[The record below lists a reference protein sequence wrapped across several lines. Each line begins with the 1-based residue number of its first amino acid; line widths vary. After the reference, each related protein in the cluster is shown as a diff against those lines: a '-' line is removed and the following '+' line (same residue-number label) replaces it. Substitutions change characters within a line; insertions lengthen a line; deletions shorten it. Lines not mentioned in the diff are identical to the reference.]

1 MWKMQ
6 IFPLKLTYRIVGKC
20 YHMKLLQDCFG
31 IANAFPLHDDFS
43 LAVFI
48 LFNSAGIQ
56 NFTSSMPSGK

>member
-6 IFPLKLTYRIVGKC
+6 NFPLKLTYRIVGKC

-56 NFTSSMPSGK
+56 NFASSMPSGK